1 MNNELTKPFNL
12 KTYPPT
18 SGDQEV
24 ANALKELSRLR
35 YGRDARIVNQEI
47 MSRIELAEGAQV

>member
-1 MNNELTKPFNL
+1 
-12 KTYPPT
+12 
-18 SGDQEV
+18 V

-47 MSRIELAEGAQV
+47 MSRMQMAEGAKV